1 MLATLEEIAMRTDS
15 RPDASRCTFPARRI
29 LACSMLSLAVA
40 ALLLAPAAV
49 AQISG
54 LEWSEP
60 EIVDQDVTDVPS
72 ASGASAA
79 HAPAWLPW
87 GQGEWHVVYAKGDH
101 VYHRVRTA
109 TGWLAA
115 ERLTS
120 DGAIARDPHLAFGGG
135 YLHVVWE
142 DARTGHP
149 EVRTRRWNGSSWSAD
164 ECLTCDATASSQP
177 VTAGGYSRAIV
188 VWQESTGGGGAIRG
202 CEWNGSYWGT
212 TQAISQ
218 SPAAAAQPTVAAE
231 LDMTGKYFVA
241 WTDTRHGA
249 PEIYMRSGRAGYGW
263 ESELRLTNLA
273 GNCRRPSIQSE
284 ICCGDAI
291 SDQALVLFE
300 CDGSGT
306 VETYEACYDSYQ
318 GIYVQ
323 PLSPED
329 GVPSVAP
336 SACGF
341 TLAGES
347 CALMGGGA
355 MSHYFGCW
363 TDSLGPHTGSHPVR
377 AFQMCYPRPESD
389 LIPAT
394 GYAKATLACVE
405 GDPLA
410 GLMALWV
417 EDRAGA
423 PTLLAQRGS
432 TLGCY
437 REEFEPEPVILIA
450 PEGIPADSVR
460 LVDTCSGNPVA
471 HQWVGLTFSADLD
484 TALTWDPVQPHPELP
499 AVETGHDGSAI
510 LAIRGGGCSQT
521 GWVYVWCVQP
531 FEYPIAVPGAK
542 SPDVDGDCIVGGDD
556 FTYVES
562 MLGTN
567 DFCADL
573 NGSGIVDA
581 ADLAIVRSTLG
592 DHCSDLPSGVDEPD
606 RPASGRGEERTP
618 PVVTLLANPC
628 HGAAVVR
635 CELRAAARVGMR
647 VIDPAGSLV
656 RDLGVHDLPAGPSA
670 LVWDTRDAGGR
681 RVASGV
687 YFVALRGPRWEVRRS
702 VLVLR

>member
-1 MLATLEEIAMRTDS
+1 MCAEPRL
-15 RPDASRCTFPARRI
+15 ASRSHEIPARR
-29 LACSMLSLAVA
+29 LLVPG
-40 ALLLAPAAV
+40 LLLALILAAALFV
-49 AQISG
+49 PTARAQIPD
-54 LEWSEP
+54 LEWTDP
-60 EIVDQDVTDVPS
+60 EIVDPGVPEVS
-72 ASGASAA
+72 STAGASAA
-79 HAPAWLPW
+79 HAPSWIAW
-87 GQGEWHVVYAKGDH
+87 GQGEWHVVYAKDGH
-101 VYHRVRTA
+101 VYHRVRAA
-109 TGWLAA
+109 TEWRPA
-115 ERLTS
+115 ERLTA

-142 DARTGHP
+142 DSRTGHP

-177 VTAGGYSRAIV
+177 VIAGGYSRAIV
-188 VWQESTGGGGAIRG
+188 VWQENTGGGAILG
-202 CEWNGSYWGT
+202 CEWNGSYWGFN
-212 TQAISQ
+212 QAISQ
-218 SPAAAAQPTVAAE
+218 SPAAATQPTVAAE
-231 LDMTGKYFVA
+231 LVMMGTYFVA

-249 PEIYMRSGRAGYGW
+249 PEIYLRSGRAGHGW
-263 ESELRLTNLA
+263 EAELRLTNLA

-394 GYAKATLACVE
+394 GYAKAALACVE

-417 EDRAGA
+417 EDRAGV
-423 PTLLAQRGS
+423 PTLMAQRGS

-460 LVDTCSGNPVA
+460 LVDTCSGSPVA

-484 TALTWDPVQPHPELP
+484 AALTWDSAQPHPELP
-499 AVETGHDGSAI
+499 AVETGHDGSSI
-510 LAIRGGGCSQT
+510 FAIRGGGCSQT

-542 SPDVDGDCIVGGDD
+542 SPDVDGDCVVGGDD

-573 NGSGIVDA
+573 DGSGIVDA
-581 ADLAIVRSTLG
+581 ADLAIVRATLG
-592 DHCSDLPSGVDEPD
+592 DHCSDMPSAVDGAGE
-606 RPASGRGEERTP
+606 GRTAP
-618 PVVTLLANPC
+618 IFTLLSNPC
-628 HGAAVVR
+628 HAAAVVR
-635 CELRAAARVGMR
+635 CDLRAAARVGMR

-656 RDLGVHDLPAGPSA
+656 RDLGVHDLPAGPSTLA
-670 LVWDTRDAGGR
+670 WDTRDATGR
-681 RVASGV
+681 RVTSGI
-687 YFVALRGPRWEVRRS
+687 YFLALRGAQWDVRRS
-702 VLVLR
+702 VLVVR